1 MIKLMNI
8 SKKFDDHI
16 IFNNFS
22 LHIND
27 QEMIAI
33 TGASGSGKTTLL
45 NIIGLLEAADSGKII
60 IDNQSNIKT
69 NTALSN
75 KIIREKICYL
85 FQNFALVDD
94 ESVDYNL
101 NLALEYRKGSKKE
114 KLELKENAL
123 KMVGL
128 NGYLNK
134 KIYTLS
140 GGEQQ
145 RISIAR
151 AILIPNKII
160 LADEP
165 TGSLDDHNK
174 LIIIDLLKYLK
185 SLGKTI
191 VIATHDN
198 YLANCCDRVIK
209 I

>member
-101 NLALEYRKGSKKE
+101 NLALEYRKESKKE

-151 AILIPNKII
+151 AILKPNKII

>member
-151 AILIPNKII
+151 AILKPNKII

-198 YLANCCDRVIK
+198 YLANCCDRIIK

>member
-114 KLELKENAL
+114 KLGLKENAL

-151 AILIPNKII
+151 AILKPNKII

>member
-33 TGASGSGKTTLL
+33 TGGSGSGKTTLL

-151 AILIPNKII
+151 AILKPNKII

>member
-45 NIIGLLEAADSGKII
+45 NIIGLLETADSGKII

-151 AILIPNKII
+151 AILKPNKII

>member
-1 MIKLMNI
+1 MY
-8 SKKFDDHI
+8 H
-16 IFNNFS
+16 
-22 LHIND
+22 
-27 QEMIAI
+27 
-33 TGASGSGKTTLL
+33 
-45 NIIGLLEAADSGKII
+45 
-60 IDNQSNIKT
+60 NQSNIKT

-151 AILIPNKII
+151 AILKPNKII

-165 TGSLDDHNK
+165 TGNLDTENASAVFNILKNVAK
-174 LIIIDLLKYLK
+174 LGITVIVVTHDADIAGMCDRILELSDGKLK
-185 SLGKTI
+185 SDVSKTP
-191 VIATHDN
+191 A
-198 YLANCCDRVIK
+198 
-209 I
+209 

>member
-1 MIKLMNI
+1 
-8 SKKFDDHI
+8 
-16 IFNNFS
+16 
-22 LHIND
+22 
-27 QEMIAI
+27 MIAI

-151 AILIPNKII
+151 AILKPNKII